1 MAHEGRVSPRA
12 RRADASIHLG
22 GDVHPT
28 LVQAELL
35 ARAEAREEAADALGA
50 PAIRGEILAADE
62 GHLRTQ
68 APRLAGRHQLLEARG
83 SGAVV
88 GGDDEVLLGD
98 RHGALRQARV
108 TKLLHLAVETVGV
121 EVHDDPAPGPR
132 VLRGRGRMR
141 GSAPRRTR
149 THVADGRRQGV
160 RSAVLPRA
168 EVLRETLVVENA
180 PRGRS
185 HGEPQGDE
193 RGTSCPAK

>member
-1 MAHEGRVSPRA
+1 MRGDVPVTDEGRVGAGSA
-12 RRADASIHLG
+12 RADASIHLG

-35 ARAEAREEAADALGA
+35 ARAEAREDAADALGA
-50 PAIRGEILAADE
+50 LAIRGEILAADE
-62 GHLRTQ
+62 GHLGTQ
-68 APRLAGRHQLLEARG
+68 ALRLAGRHQLLEARG

-98 RHGALRQARV
+98 RQGALRQARV
-108 TKLLHLAVETVGV
+108 AKLLHLAVEAVGV
-121 EVHDDPAPGPR
+121 EVHDDPAHGRR

-141 GSAPRRTR
+141 IAPRRSP

-168 EVLRETLVVENA
+168 EVLRETPVVTNA

-185 HGEPQGDE
+185 HGEP
-193 RGTSCPAK
+193 